1 MSPASYLTAP
11 PRVAGASIATHKS
24 VASIAA
30 LGLLLWLALLLLVVS
45 VTAGAAFVVLRALA
59 LWRSVK
65 SFAAALENAV
75 TALVATAAR
84 LTAEAEAL
92 GTTLPRVEQR
102 VSRLQV

>member
-1 MSPASYLTAP
+1 
-11 PRVAGASIATHKS
+11 V
-24 VASIAA
+24 
-30 LGLLLWLALLLLVVS
+30 GLLLWFALLVLVAS

-59 LWRSVK
+59 LWRTIK

-75 TALVATAAR
+75 TAVVTTAAR

-102 VSRLQV
+102 VSRLQVSLARLAVLRAAVQDVRDAVAGVTAVYPRK

>member
-1 MSPASYLTAP
+1 
-11 PRVAGASIATHKS
+11 V
-24 VASIAA
+24 
-30 LGLLLWLALLLLVVS
+30 GLLLWLALLVLVVS
-45 VTAGAAFVVLRALA
+45 VTAGAAFVVFRALA

-75 TALVATAAR
+75 TAVVATAAR

-102 VSRLQV
+102 VSQLQVSLARLAVLRAAVQDVRDAIAGVTAVYPSK